1 MNEKLQDFNYQPK
14 PYYLGMTAVR
24 LVFQPSDKL
33 EESLKAFVKPEE
45 RRKYSARL
53 ISDEVKRLH
62 YTGADSYGFH
72 YMSTNSSLEGENDRD
87 WIHRYKQSIDQ
98 IKSQSIPVAAYRP
111 RLEMVRSGALSI
123 EFALLPNEMVKKKIG
138 GSVLRH
144 LRINPYSRD
153 VDEVIYARTLIPPSQ
168 LADEEAISEAQTLL
182 TEHLGVIELGD
193 DNDYQSSHESPKTQ
207 RMFVKTAFINDRLVS

>member
-53 ISDEVKRLH
+53 ISEEVKRLH

-72 YMSTNSSLEGENDRD
+72 YLSTNGSVEGENDRD
-87 WIHRYKQSIDQ
+87 WLRHYKQNIDQ
-98 IKSQSIPVAAYRP
+98 IKSQSIPAAAYRP
-111 RLEMVRSGALSI
+111 RLEMVRTGALSI
-123 EFALLPNEMVKKKIG
+123 EFALLPNEVVKKKIG

-168 LADEEAISEAQTLL
+168 LADDEAVSEAQALL
-182 TEHLGVIELGD
+182 IEHLGVTEPGDD
-193 DNDYQSSHESPKTQ
+193 DNDQSSHESPKAQ
-207 RMFVKTAFINDRLVS
+207 RMFVKTVFINDRLVS